1 MLKAKSSFSL
11 VFFFGAA
18 VFVQFFYYYFETI
31 KSVVFQISLFLSMCF
46 RYEKLKTNFVSC
58 LERSESASKRESNCL
73 SADKS
78 KLHTEIQD
86 LEVHHIELSMC
97 FPNPFPCE
105 GMVL

>member
-1 MLKAKSSFSL
+1 MLKAKSSFRL
-11 VFFFGAA
+11 IFFLMLMFLYN
-18 VFVQFFYYYFETI
+18 FFYYYFETI
-31 KSVVFQISLFLSMCF
+31 KSVVFQISLFSSLCF

-73 SADKS
+73 SADKT

-97 FPNPFPCE
+97 SPNPFPCE